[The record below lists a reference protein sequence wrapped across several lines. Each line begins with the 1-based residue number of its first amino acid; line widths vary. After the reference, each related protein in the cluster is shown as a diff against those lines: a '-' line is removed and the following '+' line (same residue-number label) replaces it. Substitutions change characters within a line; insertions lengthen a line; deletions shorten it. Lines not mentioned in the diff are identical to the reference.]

1 MTDMLPL
8 PLQIAIILIQ
18 YLYFISECYTF
29 TMQHNRP
36 TEDQIRAQ
44 FVTSLM
50 EYFKI
55 EEDINLR
62 AHVADLVRDI
72 RPAHYREFFRRLSL
86 REMPYK
92 NGFEKIALIAEEF
105 ESQSLTPIDQEAQ
118 ERTQKLYTLMYDIRR
133 DVSLVRDGEKSA
145 LELFE
150 AIRFTSIK
158 RQGEDKALLDET
170 DINVVK
176 TLTKKWIYDY
186 VSLDRSLFET
196 RVQHEYR
203 NEILRRERDS
213 QELLSTPLKTKLLHS
228 VKRS

>member
-1 MTDMLPL
+1 
-8 PLQIAIILIQ
+8 
-18 YLYFISECYTF
+18 
-29 TMQHNRP
+29 MQNRP

-62 AHVADLVRDI
+62 AHVSDLVRHI
-72 RPAHYREFFRRLSL
+72 HPSQYREFFRRLSL

-92 NGFEKIALIAEEF
+92 NGFEKIALISEEF
-105 ESQSLTPIDQEAQ
+105 ENETLTPIDQEAQ
-118 ERTQKLYTLMYDIRR
+118 ERAQKLYTLMYDIRR

-145 LELFE
+145 LERFE
-150 AIRFTSIK
+150 AIRFTSI
-158 RQGEDKALLDET
+158 RREGEDRALLDET

-186 VSLDRSLFET
+186 VSLDRSLVEA
-196 RVQHEYR
+196 RVLHEYR
-203 NEILRRERDS
+203 NEILRRERENNETLVS
-213 QELLSTPLKTKLLHS
+213 PLKAKLIAS

>member
-1 MTDMLPL
+1 
-8 PLQIAIILIQ
+8 
-18 YLYFISECYTF
+18 
-29 TMQHNRP
+29 MQNRP
-36 TEDQIRAQ
+36 TEDQIRAK

-62 AHVADLVRDI
+62 AHIADLVRHI
-72 RPAHYREFFRRLSL
+72 HPSQYREFFRRLSL

-105 ESQSLTPIDQEAQ
+105 ESQALTPIDQEAQ
-118 ERTQKLYTLMYDIRR
+118 KRAEMLYTLMYDIRR
-133 DVSLVRDGEKSA
+133 NVSLVRDSEKSA
-145 LELFE
+145 LERFE
-150 AIRFTSIK
+150 AIRFTSI
-158 RQGEDKALLDET
+158 RHAGEEKALLDET

-186 VSLDRSLFET
+186 VSLDKSLFEA
-196 RVQHEYR
+196 RVVHEYR

-213 QELLSTPLKTKLLHS
+213 QSPLLSPIKTKLIDS

>member
-1 MTDMLPL
+1 
-8 PLQIAIILIQ
+8 
-18 YLYFISECYTF
+18 
-29 TMQHNRP
+29 MQNRP
-36 TEDQIRAQ
+36 TEDQIRAK

-62 AHVADLVRDI
+62 AHIADLVRHI
-72 RPAHYREFFRRLSL
+72 HPSQYREFFRRLSL

-105 ESQSLTPIDQEAQ
+105 ESQALTPIDQEAQ
-118 ERTQKLYTLMYDIRR
+118 QRAEMLYTLMYDIRR
-133 DVSLVRDGEKSA
+133 DVSLVRDSEKSA
-145 LELFE
+145 LERFE
-150 AIRFTSIK
+150 AIRFTSI
-158 RQGEDKALLDET
+158 RHAGEEKALLDET

-186 VSLDRSLFET
+186 VSLDKSLFEA
-196 RVQHEYR
+196 RVVHEYR

-213 QELLSTPLKTKLLHS
+213 ESPLLSPIKTKLIDS

>member
-1 MTDMLPL
+1 
-8 PLQIAIILIQ
+8 
-18 YLYFISECYTF
+18 
-29 TMQHNRP
+29 MQNRP
-36 TEDQIRAQ
+36 TEDQIRAK

-62 AHVADLVRDI
+62 AHIADLVRHI
-72 RPAHYREFFRRLSL
+72 HPSQYREFFRRLSL

-105 ESQSLTPIDQEAQ
+105 ESQALTPIDQEAQ
-118 ERTQKLYTLMYDIRR
+118 KRAEILYTLMYDIHR
-133 DVSLVRDGEKSA
+133 DVSLVRDSEKSA
-145 LELFE
+145 LERFE
-150 AIRFTSIK
+150 GIRFTSI
-158 RQGEDKALLDET
+158 RQAGDEKALLDEI

-186 VSLDRSLFET
+186 VSLDKSLFEA
-196 RVQHEYR
+196 RVIHEYR
-203 NEILRRERDS
+203 NEILRRERDT
-213 QELLSTPLKTKLLHS
+213 QEPLLSPIKTKLIDS

>member
-1 MTDMLPL
+1 
-8 PLQIAIILIQ
+8 
-18 YLYFISECYTF
+18 
-29 TMQHNRP
+29 MQNRP

-62 AHVADLVRDI
+62 AHVSDLVRHI
-72 RPAHYREFFRRLSL
+72 HPSQYREFFRRLSL

-92 NGFEKIALIAEEF
+92 NGFEKIALISEEF
-105 ESQSLTPIDQEAQ
+105 ENETLTPIDREAQ

-145 LELFE
+145 LERFE
-150 AIRFTSIK
+150 AIRFTSI
-158 RQGEDKALLDET
+158 RREGEDRALLDET

-186 VSLDRSLFET
+186 VSLDRSLFEA
-196 RVQHEYR
+196 RVLHEYR
-203 NEILRRERDS
+203 NEILRRERENNETLVS
-213 QELLSTPLKTKLLHS
+213 PLKAKLIAS

>member
-1 MTDMLPL
+1 
-8 PLQIAIILIQ
+8 
-18 YLYFISECYTF
+18 
-29 TMQHNRP
+29 MQNRP
-36 TEDQIRAQ
+36 TEDQIRAK

-62 AHVADLVRDI
+62 AHIADLVRHI
-72 RPAHYREFFRRLSL
+72 HPSQYREFFRRLSL

-105 ESQSLTPIDQEAQ
+105 ESQALTPIDQEAQ
-118 ERTQKLYTLMYDIRR
+118 QRAEMLYTLMYDIRR
-133 DVSLVRDGEKSA
+133 DVSLVRDSEKSA
-145 LELFE
+145 LERFE
-150 AIRFTSIK
+150 AIRFTSI
-158 RQGEDKALLDET
+158 RHAGEEKALLDET

-186 VSLDRSLFET
+186 VSLDKSLFEA
-196 RVQHEYR
+196 RVVHEYR

-213 QELLSTPLKTKLLHS
+213 QSPLLSPIKTKLIDS